1 MWILL
6 TPLNLYYTFQ
16 LLIGGNAVKRIPV
29 VSDMLEILLCLVV
42 RMEECEGVAVEEEP
56 RPPPPDPRL
65 ILGLMCSGS
74 AGLLSKVNIIPGPG
88 VLVSSVKL
96 LVEKNLQQH

>member
-1 MWILL
+1 M
-6 TPLNLYYTFQ
+6 
-16 LLIGGNAVKRIPV
+16 KRIPV

-65 ILGLMCSGS
+65 MCSGS

-88 VLVSSVKL
+88 ALVSSVKL
-96 LVEKNLQQH
+96 LVEKPPQQH

>member
-1 MWILL
+1 MCILL

-56 RPPPPDPRL
+56 RPPPPDPNKKSYIRHCCC
-65 ILGLMCSGS
+65 ILYNFSIYS
-74 AGLLSKVNIIPGPG
+74 
-88 VLVSSVKL
+88 
-96 LVEKNLQQH
+96 